1 MLVLAE
7 QEAAKLEALENGEVD
22 VERLKER
29 LTNLVPML
37 PEDEHRD
44 VIEMSVA
51 AAITRAA
58 HHAAYHPRRRRKVR

>member
-1 MLVLAE
+1 LLVLAE

-37 PEDEHRD
+37 PEDERRD
-44 VIEMSVA
+44 VIEMSVVG
-51 AAITRAA
+51 AITRAA
-58 HHAAYHPRRRRKVR
+58 HHVAYHPRRRSKVR